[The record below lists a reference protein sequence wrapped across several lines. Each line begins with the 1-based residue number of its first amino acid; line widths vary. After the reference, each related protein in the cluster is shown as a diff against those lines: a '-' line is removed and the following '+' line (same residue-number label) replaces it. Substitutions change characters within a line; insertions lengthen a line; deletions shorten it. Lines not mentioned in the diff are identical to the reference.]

1 MMILISVT
9 LPVAM
14 TMAVTMV
21 TVAMV
26 TVTMGTAAM
35 WVCMPEGKNAYQVHH
50 KSSNRHNLVRGHKQR
65 IPTDFIPNWIQV
77 LNGYLSFFLAKF
89 SHFCIYIYSHSRSSV
104 PPEIV
109 LMNQLFEIWIHYLLL
124 QPVSNSN
131 RHSWMHN
138 EQWIFEDNSWKIFE
152 WIK

>member
-26 TVTMGTAAM
+26 TVTMGTATM

-77 LNGYLSFFLAKF
+77 LNATFPF
-89 SHFCIYIYSHSRSSV
+89 S
-104 PPEIV
+104 
-109 LMNQLFEIWIHYLLL
+109 L
-124 QPVSNSN
+124 QST
-131 RHSWMHN
+131 H
-138 EQWIFEDNSWKIFE
+138 IFAFTFTVTADQAYHPRLC
-152 WIK
+152 

>member
-9 LPVAM
+9 LPMAM

-26 TVTMGTAAM
+26 TVTMGTATM

-65 IPTDFIPNWIQV
+65 IPTDFVPNWKQV
-77 LNGYLSFFLAKF
+77 LSGYLSFFLAKY
-89 SHFCIYIYSHSRSSV
+89 SHFCIYIYSHNRSSV
-104 PPEIV
+104 SPEIV
-109 LMNQLFEIWIHYLLL
+109 LMNQLLFEKWIH
-124 QPVSNSN
+124 
-131 RHSWMHN
+131 
-138 EQWIFEDNSWKIFE
+138 
-152 WIK
+152 